1 VLDVGGLG
9 EQAWVVKSSTV
20 DVKTCAVVVVR
31 DRTAVAG
38 SVSAHAV
45 LQLDREPRPTSPD
58 YWRPVPV
65 IRTYRTPM
73 RPNHVPGTQRF
84 DPLHRF
90 GLADQGCQAAIEAAI
105 VRTIRNRAWPAIIF
119 A

>member
-1 VLDVGGLG
+1 MPYFNAAELCTLG
-9 EQAWVVKSSTV
+9 PKA
-20 DVKTCAVVVVR
+20 
-31 DRTAVAG
+31 
-38 SVSAHAV
+38 
-45 LQLDREPRPTSPD
+45 
-58 YWRPVPV
+58 
-65 IRTYRTPM
+65 I
-73 RPNHVPGTQRF
+73 